1 MQRFKP
7 LFITAFILLHAA
19 AAIAQW
25 DAPLSQYW
33 AAKTYYNP
41 AFAGETAKGRAS
53 AFYRYEW
60 SGIEN
65 APKKIIV
72 TADMPLSFLNRKHGV
87 GMVSATEN
95 LGDLRNAMLAVQY
108 AYTHKTSA
116 GEWNIGVRAG
126 VYDLKYDAGSI
137 RLLADT
143 IAGNGKPALEA
154 NTAAEK
160 IFDLHAGISYTGRR
174 FFAGLSVMHLN
185 RPAFYASPD
194 SLSSAG
200 VTGDSARAVIPRT
213 FNLMAG
219 YNIILPNPLY
229 ELQPMV
235 WVLAGLD
242 ETQVQATLRAVY
254 KKKLSAGA
262 SWRSRNGYAFFAGA
276 VIKDIEMGYAYEWH
290 TAGIGRESQGSHEIG
305 IRYRFDVNAKEQ
317 RPAQKSIRIL

>member
-1 MQRFKP
+1 MMQRFKP

-116 GEWNIGVRAG
+116 GEWNIGVR
-126 VYDLKYDAGSI
+126 
-137 RLLADT
+137 
-143 IAGNGKPALEA
+143 
-154 NTAAEK
+154 
-160 IFDLHAGISYTGRR
+160 
-174 FFAGLSVMHLN
+174 
-185 RPAFYASPD
+185 
-194 SLSSAG
+194 
-200 VTGDSARAVIPRT
+200 
-213 FNLMAG
+213 
-219 YNIILPNPLY
+219 
-229 ELQPMV
+229 
-235 WVLAGLD
+235 
-242 ETQVQATLRAVY
+242 
-254 KKKLSAGA
+254 
-262 SWRSRNGYAFFAGA
+262 
-276 VIKDIEMGYAYEWH
+276 
-290 TAGIGRESQGSHEIG
+290 
-305 IRYRFDVNAKEQ
+305 
-317 RPAQKSIRIL
+317 